1 MKKFSLLAAL
11 VLFIFSCQNESISNV
26 NINKSEEN
34 QLSINMDPNA
44 EWQYKNLR
52 LYPVTSNAVFANSA
66 IQHLKTLS
74 EAMQTPGFR
83 VLERKQ
89 FGRGNEPW
97 YNGLT
102 VQNKTQDTVLLM
114 AGDVVTG
121 GNQDRVM
128 AHHEVVLPGTV
139 KNVEVFCVEAGRSTY
154 YNQSASQAEKSVG
167 AFRGY
172 YNVASPQVRHAVHT
186 TGEQEDV
193 WAAVARVTEANG
205 ANSDTKAYAALEKAN
220 EQKAKRDA
228 YLSFFEDKFS
238 DDPTVVGVVAVSGD
252 KVLGID
258 VLGDHDLFQRQ
269 FPHLVHGYVAEAAI
283 LESVASLS
291 EAEIQRAFKSV
302 AKLRNQDEKPT
313 DTAGRFALGNDW
325 VHLYKK

>member
-154 YNQSASQAEKSVG
+154 YNQSASQAEKALAPLGVLQCGQPTGASCCSYNWRTGRCVG
-167 AFRGY
+167 G
-172 YNVASPQVRHAVHT
+172 SCQGDGSKW
-186 TGEQEDV
+186 GE
-193 WAAVARVTEANG
+193 
-205 ANSDTKAYAALEKAN
+205 
-220 EQKAKRDA
+220 
-228 YLSFFEDKFS
+228 F
-238 DDPTVVGVVAVSGD
+238 
-252 KVLGID
+252 
-258 VLGDHDLFQRQ
+258 
-269 FPHLVHGYVAEAAI
+269 
-283 LESVASLS
+283 
-291 EAEIQRAFKSV
+291 
-302 AKLRNQDEKPT
+302 
-313 DTAGRFALGNDW
+313 
-325 VHLYKK
+325 